1 MTLYKYVDLYLML
14 FDMTEEEA
22 VRLPERAC
30 ALNLETEC
38 AFAVSETKALFGD
51 ETGTGVK
58 ILEGL
63 TDVCADS
70 LLTVISPEE
79 KKKYRYTEPDTAA
92 RFFATDRTA
101 LLEEVGAWRP

>member
-1 MTLYKYVDLYLML
+1 
-14 FDMTEEEA
+14 MTEEEA
-22 VRLPERAC
+22 VRIPERAR
-30 ALNLETEC
+30 ALNLEMEC

-63 TDVCADS
+63 SDVCADS
-70 LLTVISPEE
+70 LLMVISPEE